1 MTHLMDSCVEL
12 VEKER
17 ECLFALQGG
26 AGKQVAIPQ
35 TELHLKI
42 KQFQL
47 WTSDEEFMNTYSAL
61 RMKVIY
67 QYFSNNIHLYV
78 NSVSLPPLDKRRPQ
92 PVVNIGIADIADNIA
107 PPVDP
112 LVEIGEA
119 LLNPAWKETSL

>member
-1 MTHLMDSCVEL
+1 
-12 VEKER
+12 
-17 ECLFALQGG
+17 
-26 AGKQVAIPQ
+26 
-35 TELHLKI
+35 
-42 KQFQL
+42 
-47 WTSDEEFMNTYSAL
+47 MNTYSAL

-78 NSVSLPPLDKRRPQ
+78 NSVSLSPLDKRRPQ
-92 PVVNIGIADIADNIA
+92 PVVNIGIADIADDIA